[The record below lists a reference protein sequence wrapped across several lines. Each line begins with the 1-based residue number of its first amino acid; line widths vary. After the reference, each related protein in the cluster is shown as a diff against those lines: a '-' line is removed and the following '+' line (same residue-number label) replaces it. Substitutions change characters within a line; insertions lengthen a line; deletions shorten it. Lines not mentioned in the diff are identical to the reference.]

1 MKFFAISV
9 VLATLAFAHAHDKF
23 VGCYW
28 GTVSFYRPGDGRY
41 DVADIDPT
49 LCTHGMYG
57 FADLD
62 NATWT
67 IKVWDPW

>member
-1 MKFFAISV
+1 MFLNSKEVKLIEFSCP
-9 VLATLAFAHAHDKF
+9 H
-23 VGCYW
+23 
-28 GTVSFYRPGDGRY
+28 RPGYGAF
-41 DVADIDPT
+41 DVDDIDPS